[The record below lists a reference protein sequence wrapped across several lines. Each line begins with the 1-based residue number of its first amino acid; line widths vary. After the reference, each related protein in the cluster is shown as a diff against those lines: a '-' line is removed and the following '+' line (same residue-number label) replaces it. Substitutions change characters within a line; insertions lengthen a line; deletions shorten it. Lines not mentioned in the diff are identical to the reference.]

1 MECQPRQKRMLFI
14 SGSPEHLMLWQSL
27 GIRPRRQSGV
37 LLERNRSTL
46 TWRQRKESAFGRK
59 SSLAGQTRCIAYP
72 PGRFCLCCETTGNFL
87 LFVEPDIWELLGR
100 CAKIAA
106 EEGAQILPE
115 IHEHFSIQQKLACR
129 DYYVYDFALPMLL
142 LHAIYFKNSEYLK
155 HWFEICPR
163 KQFTTLDTHDGI
175 GVVDVRGFCQTRR
188 LKLRKSICLSMALM

>member
-14 SGSPEHLMLWQSL
+14 SGSPEPLMLWQSL

-37 LLERNRSTL
+37 PLERNRSTL

-87 LFVEPDIWELLGR
+87 LFVEPDIWELLER

-115 IHEHFSIQQKLACR
+115 IHEHFQSSKNW
-129 DYYVYDFALPMLL
+129 
-142 LHAIYFKNSEYLK
+142 HAGIIMCMTLRCQCCFYMPFILK
-155 HWFEICPR
+155 TVNI
-163 KQFTTLDTHDGI
+163 
-175 GVVDVRGFCQTRR
+175 
-188 LKLRKSICLSMALM
+188 